1 MENSRTVP
9 DGVSTISPSS
19 IWMRHS
25 FTMRRAGHRLLCDLV
40 WEVYM
45 KAGNLQLGGGNSN
58 SFYVHPYLNLGKM
71 NPF

>member
-19 IWMRHS
+19 IWTRHS
-25 FTMRRAGHRLLCDLV
+25 FTMRRAGHRLLCELV

-45 KAGNLQLGGGNSN
+45 KDGNLQLGGGFKYCLFS
-58 SFYVHPYLNLGKM
+58 PLKLGKIY
-71 NPF
+71 PF